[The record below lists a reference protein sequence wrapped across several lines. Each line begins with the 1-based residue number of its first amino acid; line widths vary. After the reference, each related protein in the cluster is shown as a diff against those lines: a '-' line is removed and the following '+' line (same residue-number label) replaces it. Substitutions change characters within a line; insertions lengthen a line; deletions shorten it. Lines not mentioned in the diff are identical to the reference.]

1 MEICGLLISWDI
13 VSDPNAFHCD
23 WISASAHHSRG
34 VYTLALL
41 FVFPVIFCPFV
52 WVSMDMYQVLSEG
65 ERLKHQDVQAFATLG
80 CNLELV
86 IIARGHLMH
95 HVLSD
100 LDMLETGEKRIWLM
114 YLGQRSANSS
124 PWAKSNPLP
133 VFVNKV
139 DQNST
144 CLFFCV
150 YVVYSWFLY
159 TQLNWIDLMAHKPY
173 NTHFLALYRRALP
186 I

>member
-1 MEICGLLISWDI
+1 ML
-13 VSDPNAFHCD
+13 FTD
-23 WISASAHHSRG
+23 WISASAHHGRG

-41 FVFPVIFCPFV
+41 FVFSIIFCPFV

-65 ERLKHQDVQAFATLG
+65 ERLKHQDLQAFATLG
-80 CNLELV
+80 CNLEWV
-86 IIARGHLMH
+86 IIARGHLRH

-100 LDMLETGEKRIWLM
+100 LDMLETGEKRIWVM

-159 TQLNWIDLMAHKPY
+159 TQLSWIALMAHKPY
-173 NTHFLALYRRALP
+173 NTHFLALYRRTLP